1 MVWYWGSYNVTGD
14 QFIPSISWLHFLLLK
29 LAFRV
34 QNESKNSR
42 PTSQLYIQ
50 QGGAYTLMPAF
61 PAKYSFSHCL
71 FWGRCPLLNLSLCQ
85 RGIGGFYWVR
95 VWLLCGSGVES
106 SPKPIGWEWR
116 RLVFREEI
124 RIWLSEEWGTNKE
137 DHMSQMARP
146 CSVAF

>member
-14 QFIPSISWLHFLLLK
+14 QFITSTSWLHFLLLK

-50 QGGAYTLMPAF
+50 QGRAYTLMPAF

-71 FWGRCPLLNLSLCQ
+71 FWGRCPLLNLSLYQ
-85 RGIGGFYWVR
+85 RGTGGFDWVR

-116 RLVFREEI
+116 RLVFRGEI

-137 DHMSQMARP
+137 AHMSQMAMT